1 MPFKDP
7 CVNLSNNRYQGRQRF
22 SYLEKKICKNDQFKE
37 DYIKFMKDIIAKGYV
52 RKSTTEPAS
61 GKSWYLPHH
70 VVYHPNKTGK
80 IRVVFDLSA
89 DYKGNLNRY
98 LNRELLSGLDLT
110 NQIVGVLLRFREK
123 QIAVMGDTESMF
135 HQVKVPKDQC
145 SFLRFLWWNDSD
157 PDNEIVDY
165 EMTVDVF

>member
-1 MPFKDP
+1 M
-7 CVNLSNNRYQGRQRF
+7 
-22 SYLEKKICKNDQFKE
+22 EKKICKNDQFKE

-89 DYKGNLNRY
+89 DYKGNLNRH

-165 EMTVDVF
+165 EMTVDVS